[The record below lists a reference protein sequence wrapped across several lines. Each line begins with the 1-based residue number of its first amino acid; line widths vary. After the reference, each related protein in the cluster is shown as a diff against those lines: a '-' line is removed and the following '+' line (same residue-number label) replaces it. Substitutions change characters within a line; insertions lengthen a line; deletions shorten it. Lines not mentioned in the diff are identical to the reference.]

1 MNCEI
6 INFFLN
12 KVCTVFLHQINRS
25 FNEEQNVNYFVGKVL
40 EINKDGIL
48 IEHIGNKCKSFFY
61 THSIIGI
68 AEESFVLPD
77 EKETLKATSGIS
89 TEVKKEPIKKN
100 ISFYDSI
107 DDLTDVLDK

>member
-1 MNCEI
+1 MNSEI

-12 KVCTVFLHQINRS
+12 KVCTIFLNKINRK
-25 FNEEQNVNYFVGKVL
+25 FNEEQNINYFVGKVL

-68 AEESFVLPD
+68 AEENFVYSD
-77 EKETLKATSGIS
+77 EKENLKT
-89 TEVKKEPIKKN
+89 TQVKKEKVKN
-100 ISFYDSI
+100 NLYDNI
-107 DDLTDVLDK
+107 DNLTDVLDK

>member
-1 MNCEI
+1 MNSEI

-12 KVCTVFLHQINRS
+12 KVCTIFLNKINRN
-25 FNEEQNVNYFVGKVL
+25 FNEEQSINYFVGKVL

-68 AEESFVLPD
+68 AEESFIPPN
-77 EKETLKATSGIS
+77 EKENLKTSD
-89 TEVKKEPIKKN
+89 VKKEIVKN
-100 ISFYDSI
+100 NLNLYDNI
-107 DDLTDVLDK
+107 DNLTDVLDK